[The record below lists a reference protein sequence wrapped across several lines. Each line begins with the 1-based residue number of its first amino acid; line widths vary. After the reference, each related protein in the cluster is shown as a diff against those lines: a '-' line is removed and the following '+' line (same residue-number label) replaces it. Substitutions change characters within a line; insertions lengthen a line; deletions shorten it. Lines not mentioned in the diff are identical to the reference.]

1 MTRRKKQ
8 AKVKPDDPVEMAFM
22 LRHQQNW
29 TVQAI
34 ARHLSI
40 DRKTVYR
47 FFQLYKD
54 KESRYWTSK
63 RFTKEQP
70 CTYGEETINIV
81 KCLKD
86 EVPERSAVAI
96 HEHMMQQLG
105 DKCPSVETIR
115 RILRD
120 LGLSKGSPRN
130 REGYIKFERERPNEL
145 WQIDFKG
152 DDSFDHLGKLSLLA
166 ILDDCSRF
174 VVAARWCTRQD
185 EANVILLLRDAFLQ
199 QGLPNEMVSDNAL
212 CFRAMQGEPSTR
224 YCKVLSLV
232 GVRVIF
238 HAPNHPQSKGKLER
252 WFGTV
257 MTNFVPDARHLVTK
271 NPNLTIAEF
280 NKKFSEWVTW
290 YNQRHRHL
298 SLGRQPPAKI
308 YLEHPNRIYRPL
320 KVEINWD
327 AWIVEMEDRKVNKQN
342 IVSIG
347 GKKYTLPPGH
357 SGMRVQVHKLENR
370 IEIYSANVLVDT
382 IFKAPEPSTSGQFT
396 ERVISRVGTFKFK
409 RRTYYVGYQHAGMIV
424 TIQVSAPGT
433 ELFVYHGDT
442 LLARLKITDGSAY

>member
-238 HAPNHPQSKGKLER
+238 HAPNHPQSK
-252 WFGTV
+252 
-257 MTNFVPDARHLVTK
+257 
-271 NPNLTIAEF
+271 
-280 NKKFSEWVTW
+280 
-290 YNQRHRHL
+290 
-298 SLGRQPPAKI
+298 
-308 YLEHPNRIYRPL
+308 
-320 KVEINWD
+320 
-327 AWIVEMEDRKVNKQN
+327 
-342 IVSIG
+342 
-347 GKKYTLPPGH
+347 
-357 SGMRVQVHKLENR
+357 
-370 IEIYSANVLVDT
+370 
-382 IFKAPEPSTSGQFT
+382 
-396 ERVISRVGTFKFK
+396 
-409 RRTYYVGYQHAGMIV
+409 
-424 TIQVSAPGT
+424 
-433 ELFVYHGDT
+433 
-442 LLARLKITDGSAY
+442 